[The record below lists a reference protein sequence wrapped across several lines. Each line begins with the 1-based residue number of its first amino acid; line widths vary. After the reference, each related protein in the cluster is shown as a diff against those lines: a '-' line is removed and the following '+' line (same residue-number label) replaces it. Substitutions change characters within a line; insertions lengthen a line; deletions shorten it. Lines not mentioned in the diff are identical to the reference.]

1 MQRVP
6 YRNSRNPTILPNTD
20 QQPNQ
25 STQPTPDTGSSILET
40 LAQSARRGPLRWLAV
55 AGILIAGNLANALS
69 WRFAVPIDT
78 GAFSVALA
86 LGLYA
91 TPGWGELRR
100 SGVHA
105 LAWPW
110 RWNWRSAALAV
121 GAGLGL
127 ALPSVAFLAIAAAHG
142 GVGSPIRAMPVPSLI
157 MRELVEIPLL
167 TAFLEELV
175 FRQYVYRLFA
185 QRSVVATVLVNA
197 GLFTLWH
204 LVVNARTVL
213 DTTFAVSPLL
223 NAGKYVGSLATV
235 FAGGVVFALVRWRT
249 GSFAYS
255 AITHWVV
262 VGLLT
267 LAVWVL

>member
-1 MQRVP
+1 MPR
-6 YRNSRNPTILPNTD
+6 RNSRNFTILPKAN
-20 QQPNQ
+20 QQPNDPLRP
-25 STQPTPDTGSSILET
+25 TQDTASSILET
-40 LAQSARRGPLRWLAV
+40 LAQSARRGPLRWAAV

-100 SGVHA
+100 WGVDA

-110 RWNWRSAALAV
+110 RWSWRSVALAA
-121 GAGLGL
+121 GAGLAL
-127 ALPSVAFLAIAAAHG
+127 ALPSVAFLAFAAAHG
-142 GVGSPIRAMPVPSLI
+142 GVGSPIRAMPVPALI
-157 MRELVEIPLL
+157 TRELIEIPLL

-185 QRSVVATVLVNA
+185 KRSVAATVLVNA

-235 FAGGVVFALVRWRT
+235 FVGGVVFALVRWRT
-249 GSFAYS
+249 GSFVYS
-255 AITHWVV
+255 ALTHWLV